1 MKGIEDVTAPTT
13 AERLTAKE
21 VWDAAVRSHA
31 RMTAAAKADA
41 MELALQ
47 LEWGNK
53 YYILPIIRA
62 DHDRIRE
69 LVPENA

>member
-13 AERLTAKE
+13 AERVTAKE

-31 RMTAAAKADA
+31 RITAAAKADA

-47 LEWGNK
+47 LESGNK
-53 YYILPIIRA
+53 YYILPIIIA
-62 DHDRIRE
+62 DHDRIRKQ
-69 LVPENA
+69 VPENA